1 VPTRVQT
8 PSPAAFFLQ
17 KKKRGKIIINS
28 HKITKSSRTRKMK
41 TDINLQELIDELKKT
56 AAEKKVNLWKRI
68 ATDLEKSTRMRR
80 EVNLYKLN
88 KYTKENDIV
97 IVPGKVLGTG
107 EINHKLTVAALSY
120 SESALAKL
128 NSNKS
133 TVYSIADLIKAN
145 PQGKKVRI
153 LG

>member
-1 VPTRVQT
+1 M
-8 PSPAAFFLQ
+8 
-17 KKKRGKIIINS
+17 
-28 HKITKSSRTRKMK
+28 KS
-41 TDINLQELIDELKKT
+41 DINLKELINELKKT
-56 AAEKKVNLWKRI
+56 ATEKKVNLWKRI
-68 ATDLEKSTRMRR
+68 AADLEKSTRTRR

-97 IVPGKVLGTG
+97 IVPGKVLGAG
-107 EINHKLTVAALSY
+107 EIDHKVTIAALSY

-133 TVYSIADLIKAN
+133 TVYSINNLIKAN
-145 PQGKKVRI
+145 PEGKKVRI